1 VSYNYNHPA
10 TDLEEFDEALT
21 SKLPVYPTAA
31 FGANAP
37 IVEVDVNT
45 GSVEIL
51 TFHTVRDCGTMLNP
65 MIVEGQAH
73 GGIAQGIGAALLEE
87 FGYEENGQ
95 PQAITLFDY
104 LLPSIENVP
113 EIQMEHTETPSPF
126 TETGAKGVGE
136 GGMID
141 APASI
146 ATSINAALDPLSVE
160 EPASQIP
167 VAPDHLRKKLRES
180 EQ

>member
-1 VSYNYNHPA
+1 
-10 TDLEEFDEALT
+10 
-21 SKLPVYPTAA
+21 
-31 FGANAP
+31 
-37 IVEVDVNT
+37 
-45 GSVEIL
+45 
-51 TFHTVRDCGTMLNP
+51 
-65 MIVEGQAH
+65 
-73 GGIAQGIGAALLEE
+73 
-87 FGYEENGQ
+87 
-95 PQAITLFDY
+95 
-104 LLPSIENVP
+104 
-113 EIQMEHTETPSPF
+113 MEHTETPSPF